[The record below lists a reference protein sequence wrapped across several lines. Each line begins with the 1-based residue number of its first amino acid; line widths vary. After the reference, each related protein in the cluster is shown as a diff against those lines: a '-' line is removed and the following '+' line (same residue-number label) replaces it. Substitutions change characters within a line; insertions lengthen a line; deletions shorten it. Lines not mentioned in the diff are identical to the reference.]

1 MNRTA
6 ALAVV
11 LLMMFS
17 SLGRGE
23 WEPKKAPLMTRWA
36 KDVSP
41 EKVHPEYPRPQMVR
55 EDWQNLNGLW
65 EYAIT
70 AKDAGKPSGFEGEIL
85 VPFPIESALSGVM
98 KRVAPDQ
105 RLWYRRSIELSERTR
120 PEDGQRV
127 LLHFGAVDWDT
138 TVWVNGKEVG
148 RHVGGYDPFTF
159 DVTEAL
165 KSRGPQEIVLSVLDP
180 TTAGTQPVGKQNLEP
195 RGIWY
200 TPTTGIWQ
208 TVWLERV
215 PRAYIHSLRIVP
227 DVDESRVRI
236 TVDAGDAAGTDVRI
250 EVTGLRME
258 HESIVPRRGA
268 SGSAG
273 EPIDVTLKDVRL
285 WTPDEPWIY
294 HFLVDLRRDGQRV
307 DRVESYFA
315 MRKISLGK
323 DDQGFTRILL
333 NDKPVFQYGLLDQGF
348 WPDGLYTAPTDEAL
362 RYDIEVTK
370 KLGFNMARKHVKV
383 EPARWYYWCDKLG
396 LIVWQDMPSGDKH
409 IGRGQPDIERTKESA
424 EQFEREWKAIIGALR
439 NHPSIVMWVPFN
451 EGWGQYDTARIAKLT
466 KEYDPTRLV
475 NSASGWVDRGV
486 GDVHDIHVYR
496 GPGMPPVEEE
506 RAAVLGE
513 FGGLGLPVEG
523 HTWQD
528 KANWGYGGTF
538 KSKEDLTEGY
548 LGLLRELRLLI
559 PQGLAAAVYT
569 QTTDVEIEVN
579 GLLTYDRAVLKFPAD
594 RLAAEHA
601 KLHRPPPSV
610 TTVVPTSEQAGEF
623 WHYTT
628 EKPRDGW
635 EQPQFDHSQWKSG
648 YGGFGQHGT
657 PGAVV
662 RLEWTSPDIWLR
674 RTFTLERR
682 PKGDLFLR
690 IHHDEN
696 AEVYLN
702 GQRVAELKGYTVN
715 YRLVAL
721 PESAA
726 EALRD
731 GENVLAIHC
740 RQTGGGQYIDAG
752 LVEVVERERKRPE

>member
-1 MNRTA
+1 MNRPV
-6 ALAVV
+6 ALAAV
-11 LLMMFS
+11 LLTMFAS
-17 SLGRGE
+17 SARGE

-41 EKVHPEYPRPQMVR
+41 ENVHPEYPRPQMVR

-70 AKDAGKPSGFEGEIL
+70 PKDAGKPSEFEGEIL

-98 KRVAPDQ
+98 KRVGPDQ
-105 RLWYRRSIELSERTR
+105 RLWYRRSIELSDRAR
-120 PEDGQRV
+120 PGEGQRV

-165 KSRGPQEIVLSVLDP
+165 KGSGPQEIVVSAWDP
-180 TTAGTQPVGKQNLEP
+180 TTAGTQAVGKQNLEP

-215 PRAYIHSLRIVP
+215 PQTYVKSLTIVP
-227 DVDESRVRI
+227 DVDSGKVKV
-236 TVDAGDAAGTDVRI
+236 TVHAEGAGAAGAKVRLRVNGVSQSEEVEVARGNAEGSADRAI
-250 EVTGLRME
+250 EVAL
-258 HESIVPRRGA
+258 
-268 SGSAG
+268 
-273 EPIDVTLKDVRL
+273 DKLRL
-285 WTPDEPWIY
+285 WSPDEPWLY
-294 HFLVDLRRDGQRV
+294 DLDVELGDGDGV
-307 DRVESYFA
+307 KSYFA
-315 MRKISLGK
+315 MRKSSLGK

-333 NDKPVFQYGLLDQGF
+333 NDKPLFQYGLLDQGF

-362 RYDIEVTK
+362 KYDIEITK
-370 KLGFNMARKHVKV
+370 ELGFNMARKHVKV

-396 LIVWQDMPSGDKH
+396 LIVWQDMPNGDKH

-424 EQFEREWKAIIGALR
+424 EQFEREWKAIMDALR

-466 KEYDPTRLV
+466 KEHDPTRLV

-513 FGGLGLPVEG
+513 YGGLGLPVEG

-538 KSKEDLTEGY
+538 KSKEELTEAY

-559 PQGLAAAVYT
+559 PQGLAAAIYT

-579 GLLTYDRAVLKFPAD
+579 GLLTYDREVLKFPAD

-601 KLHRPPPSV
+601 KLHLPPPRV
-610 TTVVPTSEQAGEF
+610 AVVMPTSETEGRQ
-623 WHYTT
+623 WQYTT
-628 EKPRDGW
+628 EKPGQGW
-635 EQPQFDHSQWKSG
+635 MQPDFNASAWKTG
-648 YGGFGQHGT
+648 QGGFGQEGT
-657 PGAVV
+657 PGAFV
-662 RLEWTSPDIWLR
+662 RTDWTTGDIWLR
-674 RTFTLERR
+674 RTFRLDRR
-682 PKGDLFLR
+682 PRGDLFLR

-696 AEVYLN
+696 AQVYLN
-702 GQRVAELKGYTVN
+702 GEQIADLRGYTVN

-721 PESAA
+721 PASAA
-726 EALRD
+726 EALRN

-752 LVEVVERERKRPE
+752 LVEVVERDGKGSK